1 MKNNFFLIV
10 LFATAFFSAGAQTFS
25 IKQGEEFKPEDG
37 ASFNYYIGNNA
48 NGIYLQR
55 TSTKG
60 AGITK
65 IFQRI
70 DPVTLKSTYT
80 QGFELDRREES
91 NGTYLIDNKILAFTV
106 KFEKQEEKKYLLLR
120 EYDALTGKSL
130 GDVKQVSVVP
140 CTPKELNDV
149 GFGAVFSEDKSKM
162 AILSTKNRD
171 IEIAVYNSKT
181 FAKISTKKVLEAYK
195 NSTIRAM
202 NYRIDNAGNLYYLFY
217 YMKDFEKR
225 IGGFALA
232 VNADNQKPTI
242 VELPLD
248 RFEIQN
254 GAFEFVNNDI
264 VFSGLFK
271 DETNSAKPDVG
282 FFSFFIDGKTL
293 EIKRKG
299 FDYFDPHVKEKLS
312 YADGLV
318 KKDPADK
325 FYSFENIFTFN
336 ENVYLIESHSYAISG
351 NGYIS
356 YERELIVSK
365 FNKEGK
371 LEWMKIIP
379 KFTAN
384 KLNDFNFLVRNNKV
398 YLFYAEHPKN
408 MEKSTVDEY
417 DPKKYNEIKNYNG
430 SLLVCTT
437 FDEKGNLSRK
447 EVLKNDGWCYDPIS
461 TNIIVDKENGVILKM
476 INRNNERYDKITI
489 D

>member
-1 MKNNFFLIV
+1 MKKYFLTGLFVTTFCIVNAQNFN
-10 LFATAFFSAGAQTFS
+10 
-25 IKQGEEFKPEDG
+25 IKEGEEFKPDDG
-37 ASFNYYIGNNA
+37 ALFNYYIGNNT

-70 DPVTLKSTYT
+70 DPVSLKSTYS

-91 NGTYLIDNKILAFTV
+91 NGTYLVENKILAFTS
-106 KFEKQEEKKYLLLR
+106 KYEKKEETKYLLLR
-120 EYDALTGKSL
+120 EYDALTGVAI
-130 GDVKQVSVVP
+130 GEVKQVSVMP
-140 CTPKELNDV
+140 CKPKELNDV
-149 GFGAVFSEDKSKM
+149 DFSILFSADNSKM
-162 AILSTKNRD
+162 AVINKKNRD
-171 IEIAVYNSKT
+171 LEIVIYNSKT
-181 FAKISTKKVLEAYK
+181 SAKIATKKVLEAYQ
-195 NSTIRAM
+195 NSTLNTF
-202 NYRIDNAGNLYYLFY
+202 NYRIDNTGNFYYLFY
-217 YMKDFEKR
+217 YMKDFDKQ

-232 VNADNQKPTI
+232 VSTLENQKQNV

-248 RFEIQN
+248 KFQIKN
-254 GAFEFVNNDI
+254 GAFEFINNDI
-264 VFSGLFK
+264 VFCGLYK
-271 DETNSAKPDVG
+271 DETNLTKPEVG

-299 FDYFDPHVKEKLS
+299 FDYFDPHVKEKLT
-312 YADGLV
+312 YADGLID
-318 KKDPADK
+318 KDPAKK

-351 NGYIS
+351 NGYIA

-365 FNKEGK
+365 FNKVGK

-384 KLNDFNFLVRNNKV
+384 KLNDFNFIVRNNKV
-398 YLFYAEHPKN
+398 HLFYAEHPKN
-408 MEKSTVDEY
+408 MEKSTINEY
-417 DPKKYNEIKNYNG
+417 DPKKYHEIKNYNG

-461 TNIIVDKENGVILKM
+461 TNIIVDKENGIILKM
-476 INRNNERYDKITI
+476 INRNSERYDKVTI